1 LSSFSIRVGADLRLI
16 AVRNGVEDKRQAKVK
31 QHNKLPSCIIPSF
44 SWNCALD
51 TSKSQSAWLSLDH
64 LLCSQALEL
73 CCSYKVYRCN
83 NMTSK
88 SVFVTHS
95 WHSLFSLSHTH
106 RPAASKANGT
116 TSGTHSG
123 GGGSRSRANM
133 SAYASGV
140 TVGAAAGSGGVR
152 VMLEGKNV
160 TPQSLLRPV
169 QRGKNGAN
177 NANNSSAVAVGVDG
191 AAAAAAAAAV
201 QGEAERR
208 RSSNKL
214 SSNSGEH
221 LHKLCEP
228 ASCVVAPCELEFVV

>member
-1 LSSFSIRVGADLRLI
+1 
-16 AVRNGVEDKRQAKVK
+16 
-31 QHNKLPSCIIPSF
+31 
-44 SWNCALD
+44 
-51 TSKSQSAWLSLDH
+51 
-64 LLCSQALEL
+64 
-73 CCSYKVYRCN
+73 
-83 NMTSK
+83 MTSK

-106 RPAASKANGT
+106 RPAASKANGA

-133 SAYASGV
+133 SAYASGI

-214 SSNSGEH
+214 SSNSGQH
-221 LHKLCEP
+221 LHKICFKKTLKKTKKKTCTGRVG
-228 ASCVVAPCELEFVV
+228 ALTKFCVACTQCWQQYCCTAQ